1 MQLHYQGLLCGASA
15 LAMLAS
21 VGVASAQETNAPA
34 AAPAEDPT
42 VVTDDI
48 VVTGYRQSLETAQ
61 AIKKNSDQI
70 VDSIVAE
77 DIGKLPDSTGAETL
91 ARVTGVSV
99 ERGTGEAAAIRVRGL
114 PDLTT
119 TYNGRELFT
128 AEGRSVALQDFPS
141 GTISRFDVYKTGAA
155 NLIEPGI
162 AGEIDVRSRK
172 PFDFKDFRIA
182 GGITGLHW
190 QNSQRFGIDANLLV
204 SKRWTSG
211 IGEIGVLLEGSYT
224 DNKFTDDH
232 RTNNNAIQTRPA
244 NAATFPGAQYP
255 ALLTIQPDVSNRFR
269 PSVGA
274 AVQWRPSSDL
284 EIYSDFLFQG
294 FRGRGF
300 GYGLQIQAGTGA
312 TLSNVT
318 YCDGSTTQIC
328 KMTATGGNA
337 TSAYQAGQFSQTD
350 TYQAGTGFIWTPGS
364 ARISGDFAFT
374 DSVFTSTNFQTAQT
388 TLTTGTRV
396 FDFDNAEAGGGTARV
411 VDIDLTNPANWRY
424 SGFSQANSRNH
435 GRSYQAKL
443 DADVPVEL
451 ALFDKLQFGVRFN
464 DRAADSEA
472 LSTDPATN
480 TSLLSGT
487 ITAGTPGSLLTAAPL
502 ELVPV
507 DPSYKNDPTDHPRTW
522 VTPTRESVIHYADYI
537 RAMAS
542 NALLRTTGMPA
553 RTRNYD
559 SAEKSYAA
567 YLQTHYAFDVGGMK
581 VDGQLGL
588 RAVRTETEINGLQ
601 TTVRSGVRTI
611 VPISRS
617 KTYDDYLPNIS
628 ARIRFSPELQAR
640 LAFTKTRTRPSF
652 GQLNPT
658 ITINPQAGCTGT
670 GCVASASG
678 GNPDLEPIKSTNY
691 DASLEY
697 YFSRSGSAS
706 VQVFQRDIVGFINN
720 RTLSYQDPD
729 LGTVNVN
736 QPANGE
742 QGRIRGVEAGFR
754 TFLNFAGLPDWMRNF
769 GVLANYTYLDH
780 WSVLSQAVQATL
792 PGRQPITN
800 VSKHLANAQ
809 IFYETKDLS
818 LRASYNYRSSFRFYS
833 QVDAAVG
840 TLPTFER
847 GRGVLDLS
855 AGINPT
861 SNLSLTFNAAN
872 ILSNPARNFR
882 QFNRAGAIYPWQVR
896 YLETV
901 YRLGA
906 RFRF

>member
-1 MQLHYQGLLCGASA
+1 MTRYFNSLLCGASA
-15 LAMLAS
+15 LGLIATVGSAAAQDSAS
-21 VGVASAQETNAPA
+21 TSASAPEQEATS
-34 AAPAEDPT
+34 
-42 VVTDDI
+42 DDI
-48 VVTGYRQSLETAQ
+48 VVSGYRLSLETAQ
-61 AIKKNSDQI
+61 AIKKDSDQI

-99 ERGTGEAAAIRVRGL
+99 ERVTGEAAAIRVRGL

-172 PFDFKDFRIA
+172 PFDFKDFRVA
-182 GGITGLHW
+182 GGVTGLHW
-190 QNSQRFGIDANLLV
+190 QNSQRLGVEANLLV
-204 SKRWTSG
+204 SKRWNTG
-211 IGEIGVLLEGSYT
+211 IGEIGVLIEGSYT
-224 DNKFTDDH
+224 DNKFIDDH

-244 NAATFPGAQYP
+244 NAATYPNAQYP

-294 FRGRGF
+294 FRGRGR

-318 YCDGSTTQIC
+318 YCEGSTTQIC

-350 TYQAGTGFIWTPGS
+350 TYQAGTGFIWTPGR
-364 ARISGDFAFT
+364 ARIRGDFAFT

-388 TLTTGTRV
+388 TLATGTRV
-396 FDFDNAEAGGGTARV
+396 FDFDNAEAGGGTATV
-411 VDIDLTNPANWRY
+411 TDIDLTNAANWRY

-443 DADVPVEL
+443 DAEVPV
-451 ALFDKLQFGVRFN
+451 AAGPFDKLQFGARFN
-464 DRAADSEA
+464 DRGADSEA
-472 LSTDPATN
+472 LSTDPTTN

-507 DPSYKNDPTDHPRTW
+507 DPSYKNDPTNHPRTW
-522 VTPTRESVIHYADYI
+522 VTPTRQSVIHYADYI

-542 NALLRTTGMPA
+542 NPLLRTIGMPA

-559 SAEKSYAA
+559 SGEKSYAA
-567 YLQTHYAFDVGGMK
+567 YLQTHYEVDLGGTRI
-581 VDGQLGL
+581 DGQIGL
-588 RAVRTETEINGLQ
+588 RAVRTETDISGLQ

-617 KTYDDYLPNIS
+617 KTYDDYLPNVS

-697 YFSRSGSAS
+697 YFSRSGSAT

-754 TFLNFAGLPDWMRNF
+754 TFLNFDGLPEWMRDF

-780 WSVLSQAVQATL
+780 WSVLSQSVQVTL

-809 IFYETKDLS
+809 FFYENKSVS

-833 QVDAAVG
+833 QIDAAVG

-861 SNLSLTFNAAN
+861 SNLSLTFNASN
-872 ILSNPARNFR
+872 ILTNPARNFR